1 MSKEYEIVVEGR
13 AYLLRP
19 DTPKEGADRPQRAGE
34 TADELSEPLRGQ
46 AKDAGLVMKP
56 PARTPNTLYALEATE
71 YAQQHGK
78 FLDFHHAAY
87 KAFWEDRQDLGELEV
102 LHNVAHEV
110 GLDAD
115 EMVKSLENKTYAE
128 AVMSQYQ
135 EALRYGISGIP
146 TFLVGNLLFTGAH
159 PYNVFKSAM
168 ERFLTD
174 GVPSEI
180 ESEG

>member
-1 MSKEYEIVVEGR
+1 MANEYGISVEGR

-19 DTPKEGADRPQRAGE
+19 DTPKEGSDRTQRPGE

-46 AKDAGLVMKP
+46 AKEAGLIMKP
-56 PARTPNTLYALEATE
+56 PVRTPNTLYALEATE

-102 LHNVAHEV
+102 LHKVAEEV

-115 EMVKSLENKTYAE
+115 EMLTSLEEKTYAE
-128 AVMSQYQ
+128 VVMSQYK
-135 EALRYGISGIP
+135 EALQYGISGIP

-168 ERFLTD
+168 ERFLAE
-174 GVPSEI
+174 GVSSET
-180 ESEG
+180 EGEG

>member
-1 MSKEYEIVVEGR
+1 MANEYEIAVEGR

-19 DTPKEGADRPQRAGE
+19 DTPKEGSERPQRPGE

-46 AKDAGLVMKP
+46 AIDAGLVMKP
-56 PARTPNTLYALEATE
+56 PGRTPNTLYALEATE
-71 YAQQHGK
+71 YAQQQGK

-87 KAFWEDRQDLGELEV
+87 KAFWENRQDIGELEV
-102 LHNVAHEV
+102 LHKVAHEV

-115 EMVKSLENKTYAE
+115 DMVKGLEEKTYSE
-128 AVMSQYQ
+128 TVMSQYQ
-135 EALRYGISGIP
+135 EALKYGISGIP

-168 ERFLTD
+168 ERYLTE
-174 GVPSEI
+174 GVPPANEV
-180 ESEG
+180 EG

>member
-1 MSKEYEIVVEGR
+1 MANEYGIAVEGR

-19 DTPKEGADRPQRAGE
+19 DTPKEGSERPKRSGE

-46 AKDAGLVMKP
+46 ARDAGLVMKP
-56 PARTPNTLYALEATE
+56 PVRTPNTLYALEATE

-87 KAFWEDRQDLGELEV
+87 KAFWEDRRDLGELEV
-102 LHNVAHEV
+102 LHKVAHEV
-110 GLDAD
+110 GLNAD
-115 EMVKSLENKTYAE
+115 EMVKRLEEKTYSE
-128 AVMSQYQ
+128 IVMNQYQ
-135 EALRYGISGIP
+135 EALKYGISCIP

-168 ERFLTD
+168 ERYLTE
-174 GVPSEI
+174 GVPPATEA
-180 ESEG
+180 EC